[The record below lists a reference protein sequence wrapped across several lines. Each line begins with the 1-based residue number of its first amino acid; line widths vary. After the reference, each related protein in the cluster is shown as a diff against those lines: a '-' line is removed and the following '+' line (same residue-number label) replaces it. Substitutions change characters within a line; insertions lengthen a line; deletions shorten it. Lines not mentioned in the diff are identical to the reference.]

1 MPEFIQK
8 NRISVLLEMDFIL
21 QMKLDLKQEVKISCV
36 KLMLVKFFS
45 VV

>member
-1 MPEFIQK
+1 MPKFIQK
-8 NRISVLLEMDFIL
+8 NLILVLLGMDFIL
-21 QMKLDLKQEVKISCV
+21 QMKLDLKQEAKINCV